1 VPLFEH
7 SQVSMVFTE
16 GRVLYHE
23 FKAAAAV
30 LTKFIDVVTGT
41 SPSPSTANSTLQVVA
56 PLAMSVTCDALLVR
70 LPHGI
75 VVRTQ
80 LLLQPQQQQQD
91 ATATAAA
98 VAVAVA
104 WNWSVS
110 MSNMQVLQWHTAQRS
125 GSSHSSDSH
134 SSIASAVRYSI
145 DNAWG
150 CASDEQQ
157 EVCSFAAAGSVYRS
171 VMDDLT
177 ITLHTD
183 HMHAR

>member
-1 VPLFEH
+1 
-7 SQVSMVFTE
+7 MVFTE

-23 FKAAAAV
+23 FKAAASV
-30 LTKFIDVVTGT
+30 LTKFIDVAVGASPTSSTG
-41 SPSPSTANSTLQVVA
+41 NSSLQVVA

-75 VVRTQ
+75 AVRTQ
-80 LLLQPQQQQQD
+80 LLLQPHQQQQD
-91 ATATAAA
+91 STAA
-98 VAVAVA
+98 AVAVA

-110 MSNMQVLQWHTAQRS
+110 MSNMQLLQWHTAQRN
-125 GSSHSSDSH
+125 GSSYCSDSH
-134 SSIASAVRYSI
+134 SSSANNAQYSI

-150 CASDEQQ
+150 CASDEQY
-157 EVCSFAAAGSVYRS
+157 EVCSFAAAGSIYRS

-183 HMHAR
+183 YMHAR

>member
-1 VPLFEH
+1 
-7 SQVSMVFTE
+7 MVFTE

-30 LTKFIDVVTGT
+30 LTKFIDVVAGT
-41 SPSPSTANSTLQVVA
+41 SPSASTGNSSLQVVA

-75 VVRTQ
+75 VVHTQ

-91 ATATAAA
+91 VTAAA
-98 VAVAVA
+98 AVAVA

-110 MSNMQVLQWHTAQRS
+110 MNNMQLLQWHTAQHS
-125 GSSHSSDSH
+125 GSGYCSNSHSSSNNNT
-134 SSIASAVRYSI
+134 RYSI

-171 VMDDLT
+171 VMDDLA